1 MEGSG
6 GFVVRFELTNLG
18 SEGFEVRLF
27 QIWAWVRPISGQK
40 GSKFGHFAG
49 FERVRKGSK
58 FGFGGQT
65 WVRVSLKFDQS
76 SFKQFKVHYIWV

>member
-18 SEGFEVRLF
+18 SEGFEVRFF

-40 GSKFGHFAG
+40 GSKFGHFARFERVRSLVLVDEPG
-49 FERVRKGSK
+49 FERVRHVRFETVRSSLYLGSI
-58 FGFGGQT
+58 Q
-65 WVRVSLKFDQS
+65 
-76 SFKQFKVHYIWV
+76 H